1 MNNDRLPGGFTA
13 EIATDLA
20 SGRVADLAEV
30 YALNAVDDAE
40 RAAIEQFLASAPAA
54 ERAAF
59 NERVRQARE
68 TLATSFT
75 AEEEPPAGLLDRI
88 MASLPARTP
97 QQRRAPSPAQGR
109 RRSRRSSPVPSG
121 SRSGLPVTDELG
133 AARKRREER
142 RRPQGMR
149 NWLVG
154 VAAAAIIAL
163 GGVGVG
169 AYVAN
174 QNDPLNQVLQAG
186 DVRQATVNVTGG
198 GTATVSISPSK
209 DAIVVKMNDV
219 PAPPAGKVYQMWLIP
234 KDGSAPVSQGL
245 MDAEALSKP
254 AVVKGISTAAALGIT
269 VEPDRRIRV
278 ADPADRG
285 RRPAGR
291 LASGQPRT
299 NSQLDARTRPGRP
312 RTS

>member
-1 MNNDRLPGGFTA
+1 MTDINARNNGRVPGGFA
-13 EIATDLA
+13 ADIAADLA
-20 SGRVADLAEV
+20 SGRAADLAEV
-30 YALNAVDDAE
+30 YALDAVDDAE
-40 RAAIEQFLASAPAA
+40 RAAIEGYLHSAPQA
-54 ERAAF
+54 ERAIF
-59 NERVRQARE
+59 DERVRQARE

-88 MASLPARTP
+88 LASLPG
-97 QQRRAPSPAQGR
+97 QDAPAAPGGHPSQEPL
-109 RRSRRSSPVPSG
+109 PVPPVVARPVRDPSQ
-121 SRSGLPVTDELG
+121 LAVTDDLG
-133 AARKRREER
+133 AARRRREER
-142 RRPQGMR
+142 HRPQGMR
-149 NWLVG
+149 NWLIG

-169 AYVAN
+169 AYMSN

-198 GTATVSISPSK
+198 GTATVSVSPSK

-254 AVVKGISTAAALGIT
+254 AVVKGVSTASALGIT
-269 VEPDRRIRV
+269 VEPTGGSASPTTPTV
-278 ADPADRG
+278 AEAPLGA
-285 RRPAGR
+285 
-291 LASGQPRT
+291 
-299 NSQLDARTRPGRP
+299 
-312 RTS
+312 

>member
-1 MNNDRLPGGFTA
+1 MTDMNAQHHGRVPGGFA
-13 EIATDLA
+13 ADIATDLA
-20 SGRVADLAEV
+20 AGRVVDLAEV

-40 RAAIEQFLASAPAA
+40 RAAIEHYLISAPQP

-59 NERVRQARE
+59 DERVRQARE
-68 TLATSFT
+68 TLATSFSV
-75 AEEEPPAGLLDRI
+75 EEEPPAGLLDRI
-88 MASLPARTP
+88 MASLPGQETAGAAAALQPHASGDPSAVPPVVARP
-97 QQRRAPSPAQGR
+97 VREPSE
-109 RRSRRSSPVPSG
+109 PS
-121 SRSGLPVTDELG
+121 VTDELG

-154 VAAAAIIAL
+154 VAAAAFIAL

-169 AYVAN
+169 AYLAN
-174 QNDPLNQVLQAG
+174 QNDPLNQVMQAG

-198 GTATVSISPSK
+198 GTATVTVSPSK

-254 AVVKGISTAAALGIT
+254 AVVKGISTAASLGIT
-269 VEPDRRIRV
+269 VEPTGGSTSPTMPTV
-278 ADPADRG
+278 AAAPLGA
-285 RRPAGR
+285 
-291 LASGQPRT
+291 
-299 NSQLDARTRPGRP
+299 
-312 RTS
+312 

>member
-1 MNNDRLPGGFTA
+1 MTDMNAHNNGRVPAGFAA

-20 SGRVADLAEV
+20 SGRAADLAEL

-40 RAAIEQFLASAPAA
+40 RAAIDGYLASAPEA

-59 NERVRQARE
+59 DERVRQARE

-88 MASLPARTP
+88 MASLPA
-97 QQRRAPSPAQGR
+97 QAPAAATGTAAGPDPTAVP
-109 RRSRRSSPVPSG
+109 PVVARPV
-121 SRSGLPVTDELG
+121 RETAELPVTDELG
-133 AARKRREER
+133 AARKRRDER

-154 VAAAAIIAL
+154 VAAAALIAL

-198 GTATVSISPSK
+198 GTATVSVSSSK

-219 PAPPAGKVYQMWLIP
+219 PAPPPGKVYQMWLIP

-269 VEPDRRIRV
+269 VEPTGGSTSPTMPTV
-278 ADPADRG
+278 AAAPLGA
-285 RRPAGR
+285 
-291 LASGQPRT
+291 
-299 NSQLDARTRPGRP
+299 
-312 RTS
+312 